1 VTEWIAEMMENEED
15 IPTFDELSNYRGS
28 RKMELLDVW
37 CTHFFPA
44 VAGTHNFRRNAAKTR
59 LSNFVTVSDEAFA
72 LTVLENFYERWIEE
86 GKSKVDGKQLDADKL
101 PSAKWTQG
109 NSQSNKCGWSGEGIR
124 KFNANKTAV
133 EMHRQLD
140 DSVKLEDAYLIKER
154 AAESA
159 NQGRMANKF
168 KRKNEE
174 VVSKDDFS
182 PLPEKITK
190 KIKHQMKEKEK
201 DQPSFQKRLE
211 EVDDDDEDDDDHED
225 GNEGDDDDEDNV
237 NDEGMEE
244 DEGSGESDTE

>member
-1 VTEWIAEMMENEED
+1 
-15 IPTFDELSNYRGS
+15 
-28 RKMELLDVW
+28 
-37 CTHFFPA
+37 
-44 VAGTHNFRRNAAKTR
+44 
-59 LSNFVTVSDEAFA
+59 
-72 LTVLENFYERWIEE
+72 
-86 GKSKVDGKQLDADKL
+86 
-101 PSAKWTQG
+101 
-109 NSQSNKCGWSGEGIR
+109 
-124 KFNANKTAV
+124 
-133 EMHRQLD
+133 
-140 DSVKLEDAYLIKER
+140 LEDAYLIKER

-190 KIKHQMKEKEK
+190 KIKHQMKGKEK

-211 EVDDDDEDDDDHED
+211 EVDVDDDDEDDNDHED
-225 GNEGDDDDEDNV
+225 GNEGDDYDEDIV

>member
-1 VTEWIAEMMENEED
+1 MIEKREE
-15 IPTFDELSNYRGS
+15 IPMYNELSNYRGS
-28 RKMELLDVW
+28 RKIELLDIW

-44 VAGTHNFRRNAAKTR
+44 VAGTHNFRRNAAKTC
-59 LSNFVTVSDEAFA
+59 LSNFVMVSDEAFA

-86 GKSKVDGKQLDADKL
+86 GKSKVDGKPLDADNL

-109 NSQSNKCGWSGEGIR
+109 TSQLNKCGWSSDGIQ
-124 KFNANKTAV
+124 KFNANKMAV

-140 DSVKLEDAYLIKER
+140 DSVKLEETYLIKVR

-190 KIKHQMKEKEK
+190 KIKQQMKEKEN
-201 DQPSFQKRLE
+201 DQASFQKRLE
-211 EVDDDDEDDDDHED
+211 DVDDDDEDDEDDYDDRED
-225 GNEGDDDDEDNV
+225 DDEGDDDEDND